1 MEHFVEKLKEIE
13 YTFQELES
21 KLSDPDIV
29 NDQENYQRLAKLR
42 HQLHG
47 TVEVFHQWQDTEKE
61 IAEAQE
67 ILRGET
73 EKEMREMVEAEVES
87 LKAKHIELTEELKVL
102 LLPKDPN
109 DDKNIMLEIRAGTG
123 GDEASIFAGDL
134 LRMYLRYADKVGF
147 KPEIASASEGEL
159 GGYKEVIVAFKGDGA
174 YSKFKFESGVHR
186 VQRVPA
192 TEAQGRVH
200 TSTATVAV
208 MPEVE
213 EVEFELDER
222 DLEITTMR
230 SGGAGGQNVNKVE
243 TAVRIVHKPTG
254 MFVACSEERSQL
266 QNKERGKQILR
277 AKLHKIKIDEQN
289 KEIYDQ
295 RKSQVG
301 TGERSEKIRTY
312 NFKDNRV
319 TDHRLNQNFSLQPVL
334 EGDLDKLIEAS
345 ILSYQ
350 QELMREQLRDDELN

>member
-73 EKEMREMVEAEVES
+73 EKEMREMVEAEVET
-87 LKAKHIELTEELKVL
+87 LKAKHIELTEQLKVL

-243 TAVRIVHKPTG
+243 TAVRIVHKPSG
-254 MFVACSEERSQL
+254 IFVACSEERSQL

-277 AKLHKIKIDEQN
+277 AKLHKIKLDEQN